1 MDQMGIDFEVNSD
14 EDFDDLLET
23 IIHPKVV
30 KKVLDF
36 ILTLEKYGLFWIKRS
51 FPQCP
56 IRDII
61 IVGAMGEGLSALA
74 VVMQQKADGDVM
86 LTLNDYQ
93 VVERQHDSMCLNK
106 HVLKLENSDIHP
118 GYALLR
124 SWNSDQGSSYFT
136 LDDIKEMIMEINVEN
151 FISSFFGTDNK
162 CYFSTHGPAL
172 MLGISSSSIRESL
185 LGLAESFDIV
195 LGIHCDEWP
204 SVADEWIERDRLDW
218 PSGTM
223 IANTVEM
230 GCDLVQIGVSGSR
243 TENIEWRIS
252 FARAERYLIQT
263 LNSSQLK
270 TISLL
275 KVLFKSKIFGERFHQ
290 TISSYVAKTSFFWIS
305 EEYDGSKWQ
314 DRNCIYY
321 LWLCLQK
328 LLRFVRDGNCPNFFI
343 RDCNVLRGKLS
354 ESDKR
359 DFSLKLEDFTK
370 RSIFKDK
377 ILHLPL
383 ITFLRKMYQGFL
395 SGKTKTVINFFQIHL
410 FEKFIA
416 RALEEFMEQFIH
428 ILIPTHTNDSLEN
441 CVEKVQCILE
451 AFRSNPL
458 ESEICMHSF
467 ALQDFYIRC
476 FTCAQLRLENIAIPR
491 DEQCLSTLSDNIMNL
506 LSKANLNLETLCVGE
521 ITQIAHVFFT
531 NKLYENVL
539 DFILPMLLKFKTVPC
554 YRLDSLK
561 SMILLFGS
569 CFLNLADESVTSP
582 RRPVCDITFY
592 KLEEPILTEHLRLEI
607 VSANLDLEKSST
619 ENIIEIVPYI
629 HHVRVH
635 PLVYACYMKYKCY
648 KCMQRNPDSYIALQ
662 ELEEKVMKENAQ
674 QYHNLNLLGCSL
686 YECRYFDKAL
696 KIFALSYKNRLHRRS
711 ILFHVGILLK
721 HCFKTK

>member
-1 MDQMGIDFEVNSD
+1 MDQMGMDFEVNSN
-14 EDFDDLLET
+14 EDFYDLLE
-23 IIHPKVV
+23 IFGNPKLA
-30 KKVLDF
+30 KKVLDI
-36 ILTLEKYGLFWIKRS
+36 ILTLEKFGLFWIKRS
-51 FPQCP
+51 LSQYP

-61 IVGAMGEGLSALA
+61 LVGAMGEGLSALA
-74 VVMQQKADGDVM
+74 IVMQQKADGDIMV
-86 LTLNDYQ
+86 TLNPYQ
-93 VVERQHDSMCLNK
+93 VVERHDSMCLND
-106 HVLKLENSDIHP
+106 HVLKLENSDTHP

-136 LDDIKEMIMEINVEN
+136 SDDIKEMMMEINVEN
-151 FISSFFGTDNK
+151 ILSSLETLSK
-162 CYFSTHGPAL
+162 CHFETHGPAL
-172 MLGISSSSIRESL
+172 KLDISSSGSIRESL
-185 LGLAESFDIV
+185 LGLFDSIDIV

-230 GCDLVQIGVSGSR
+230 GCDLVQVGVSGSR

-263 LNSSQLK
+263 LNSSQFK

-275 KVLFKSKIFGERFHQ
+275 KVLFKAKIFGERFHQ

-328 LLRFVRDGNCPNFFI
+328 ILRFVSDGNCPNFFI
-343 RDCNVLRGKLS
+343 RDCNVLHEKLT

-359 DFSLKLEDFTK
+359 DFSFILEDFTK

-383 ITFLRKMYQGFL
+383 ITYLRKTYKGFL
-395 SGKTKTVINFFQIHL
+395 SGTTKTFISFIQIHL

-416 RALEEFMEQFIH
+416 RALEERMEQLFY
-428 ILIPTHTNDSLEN
+428 ILIPTPTNDRLEN
-441 CVEKVQCILE
+441 CVEEVQCILE
-451 AFRSNPL
+451 AFRGNPL

-467 ALQDFYIRC
+467 ALQDFFIRC

-491 DEQCLSTLSDNIMNL
+491 DKQCLTSLSDNVMNL

-531 NKLYENVL
+531 NKLYEKVL
-539 DFILPMLLKFKTVPC
+539 NFILPMLLKFRNVPC
-554 YRLDSLK
+554 YRLDCLK
-561 SMILLFGS
+561 SIFLVSAS
-569 CFLNLADESVTSP
+569 CFLNMADESVTSP

-607 VSANLDLEKSST
+607 VCANLDLETSSKF
-619 ENIIEIVPYI
+619 NIIEIPYL

-648 KCMQRNPDSYIALQ
+648 KCMQRNPDSYSALQ

-686 YECRYFDKAL
+686 HECRYFEKAL
-696 KIFALSYKNRLHRRS
+696 KIFALSYKNRLQRRS
-711 ILFHVGILLK
+711 ILFHISILLK
-721 HCFKTK
+721 DCFKKTQ